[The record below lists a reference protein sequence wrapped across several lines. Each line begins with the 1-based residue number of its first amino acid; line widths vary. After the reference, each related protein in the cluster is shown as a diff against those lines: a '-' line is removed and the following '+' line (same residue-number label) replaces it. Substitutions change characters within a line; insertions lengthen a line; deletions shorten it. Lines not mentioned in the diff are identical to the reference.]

1 MESKYLLL
9 TVLYIRFSFPVL
21 ADNNIDYQGEFDLE
35 VARDYL
41 NCVCFAKFH
50 SVIAFKNC
58 APHFQP
64 MEEVREIPFV
74 SSSGLFPH
82 LD

>member
-1 MESKYLLL
+1 MLH
-9 TVLYIRFSFPVL
+9 IRFSFPVL
-21 ADNNIDYQGEFDLE
+21 ADNHIDYQGEFDLE

-41 NCVCFAKFH
+41 NCVCFGKFY
-50 SVIAFKNC
+50 SVIGYKNR

-74 SSSGLFPH
+74 ASSGVFPH

>member
-50 SVIAFKNC
+50 SVIALKSY